1 MLELQVTDE
10 GLARACE
17 ILRAGGVVAYPTET
31 YYGLA
36 VDPFNPAALARLF
49 TLKGRSPDKP
59 VLLIIDNSSQ
69 LSGLVSEIPPVFTIP
84 MQQFWPGP
92 LTLVFPGAVSLPEML
107 TGYRGTIGVRVSSHP
122 VARELVRAFGLPV
135 TATSAN
141 LSGYPPAIT
150 AGGVREQ
157 LGGKVDAVIDG
168 GETPGGL
175 GSTLLDCCEGKLRLL
190 RDGAISFSRIK
201 AALIGA

>member
-49 TLKGRSPDKP
+49 ALKGRSPDKP

>member
-1 MLELQVTDE
+1 VLELQVTDE
-10 GLARACE
+10 GLTRACE

-36 VDPFNPAALARLF
+36 SDPFNSAALAHLF
-49 TLKGRSPDKP
+49 ALKGRSPDKP
-59 VLLIIDNSSQ
+59 VLLIIDNPAQ

-92 LTLVFPGAVSLPEML
+92 LTLVFPAAASLPEIL
-107 TGYRGTIGVRVSSHP
+107 TGYTGTIGVRVSSHP
-122 VARELVRAFGLPV
+122 VARKLVRAFGLPV

-141 LSGYPPAIT
+141 ISGYPPAVT
-150 AGGVREQ
+150 AIGVREQ
-157 LGGKVDAVIDG
+157 LGTAVDAVIDG

-175 GSTLLDCCEGKLRLL
+175 GSTILDCCEGKIRLL
-190 RDGAISFSRIK
+190 RDGVIPFFRIE
-201 AALIGA
+201 AALSGA

>member
-1 MLELQVTDE
+1 VLELQVTDE
-10 GLARACE
+10 GFARACE

-49 TLKGRSPDKP
+49 ALKGRSPDKP

-69 LSGLVSEIPPVFTIP
+69 LSGLVSEIPPVFTVP

-92 LTLVFPGAVSLPEML
+92 LTLVFPGAASLPEML

-141 LSGYPPAIT
+141 LSGYPPAVT
-150 AGGVREQ
+150 AEGVREQ
-157 LGGKVDAVIDG
+157 LGGEVDAVIDG

-190 RDGAISFSRIK
+190 RDGVIPFSRIK